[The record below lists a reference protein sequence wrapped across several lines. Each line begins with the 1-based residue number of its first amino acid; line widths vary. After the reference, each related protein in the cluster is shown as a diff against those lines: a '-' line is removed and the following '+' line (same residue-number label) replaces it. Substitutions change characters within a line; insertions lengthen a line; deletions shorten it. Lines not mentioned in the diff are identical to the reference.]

1 MSDPDATQPTPK
13 PMGPLSPGPTP
24 TGYQRTGGGG
34 FKWVPPTPERLAQ
47 LLPQYH
53 IEALI
58 GRGGM
63 GAVYKGKQKALERPV
78 AIKILP
84 PEVDDEDASYTE
96 RFKNE
101 AKIMARLEHPA
112 IVPVYDFGETSEGQ
126 LYFVMGFINGT
137 DIHQMI
143 QSQGRLPPEHALA
156 ITAHVCDALG
166 YAHQHGIIHR
176 DIKPSNILINM
187 EGQVKVADFGLAKAH
202 DTSQSSGLTKTGLA
216 MGTPDYVA
224 PETLSIGMVPDGRA
238 DLYAVGVM
246 LYQMLTGQV
255 PRGAFDL
262 PSKLTGCD
270 PRFDQIVMKA
280 MKYDREDRYPTAT
293 DLRRDLDVILTAPM
307 VKSGGQSSA
316 AIPMQAAAQKPVAK
330 GPPKP
335 AQKAASSATPANHK
349 SEIVNHKSKA
359 PLFIGLGA
367 AAAIGIGAFAMFSG
381 GRAVSPKP
389 PPSAAGT
396 SLVQASSLP
405 PKPAAGTAAQPSK
418 PPEPPK
424 TTTASSPAPAKPSVP
439 QFPPG
444 KWVKV
449 FTKAEDLPEDLLKAG
464 VKFVDGWMQIESGPR
479 KVVTLPVQGLINFG
493 FKARVRREPSAEGRV
508 ALNLR
513 SLAGDRYTL
522 GSPNTNASQSIE
534 VHVQRYANN
543 QPRDMARHTRPDPK
557 KAGDEDRLEVSVV
570 GRRLVYRVGDSSA
583 RLVEDSNPIAA
594 GGIAYIGGTED
605 LRDIEVINLD
615 GLPEA
620 EALKILGVDEKGND
634 LRKPAAVASASP
646 APSVS
651 KSPPLPVSQ
660 SSDKFPPGQWVKMY
674 SKREDLPTSLS
685 QSEGLKW
692 ENGSFTASKNTSW
705 RLPPEWIMQN
715 GGIRFTAKKESKFE
729 LRIRDHGG
737 QFYALK
743 ADKTLVRAEAETAGM
758 KHTNLASTQ
767 GSKTSTK
774 DESEWV
780 IAAVGNRI
788 MARCEGEL
796 IGPSLDEGIHQGPPA
811 IANLLGIIR
820 DIEVINLDGLPE
832 SEALR
837 ILGVDEKGNDLRA
850 LAAKQEQQMA
860 EQAKAADAMAAI
872 PELKTLHEQ
881 FVKLQ
886 AERVTAP
893 FEAEVTKLNTG
904 YLGGLDRKIGEMKQ
918 KGDLDAVLALEEEKK
933 AVGRLSEAALAGSQ
947 TRPTTNPL
955 PADDDQTP
963 ETLKGLRQIYRDAY
977 AKLEATRA
985 ANLKQLTDPL
995 SIRLKQLESSL
1006 TQQNRIEHAKT
1017 VREYREGLGKE
1028 GSADTPVRN
1037 ASTGGAAA
1045 TMNEAGKSAR
1055 APLKKFPPGDDRKA
1069 AEWVLDMGGSCQIND
1084 RRGTKTVTKL
1094 EELPEGRFDI
1104 KYVALD
1110 QAKPT
1115 KANPGT
1121 FDTLAPLANLKALE
1135 VIETH
1140 FHPISDKDT
1149 EVFATLPKLRG
1160 LYIYDSKSFTGERLA
1175 ELSTLSEL
1183 VTLRLQRTAITKLG
1197 LEQISLLPGVE
1208 SLDLNSTSVQSEDLP
1223 VLQKLKNLKSLQVE
1237 STEVP
1242 PTNLPDFKD
1251 LQTLGIKFTTSN
1263 FIQEATQLAS
1273 RFKDLTYLIL
1283 RFNDKLSGDELAA
1296 GIKLFPKVSTINL
1309 PDPNH
1314 LSDDM
1319 FAALAALRQVKKVQS
1334 TSATPL
1340 TDATLISLSTS
1351 ASMEEITFDNG
1362 TSFTNAGLMALIK
1375 LKSLKKVYLKGSA
1388 GITEAGWS
1396 EFRKVRPEVIV
1407 GK

>member
-1 MSDPDATQPTPK
+1 MSDPEATQPTPK
-13 PMGPLSPGPTP
+13 PQAPLSPGPTP
-24 TGYQRTGGGG
+24 TGYQRTQGGG
-34 FKWVPPTPERLAQ
+34 FKWQPPTPERLAQ

-63 GAVYKGKQKALERPV
+63 GAVYKGTQKALERPV

-270 PRFDQIVMKA
+270 PRFDQIVIKA

-349 SEIVNHKSKA
+349 SEIVNQKSKA

-367 AAAIGIGAFAMFSG
+367 AAAIGIGAFAIFSG

-396 SLVQASSLP
+396 SVVQASSLP
-405 PKPAAGTAAQPSK
+405 PKPAAGTAAPPSK
-418 PPEPPK
+418 PAEPPK

-557 KAGDEDRLEVSVV
+557 KAGDEDRLEFSVV

-620 EALKILGVDEKGND
+620 EALKILGVDENGND
-634 LRKPAAVASASP
+634 LRKPAAVASTSP
-646 APSVS
+646 APSVPARNASRSDAGGS
-651 KSPPLPVSQ
+651 K
-660 SSDKFPPGQWVKMY
+660 SSDKFPPGQWVKVFT
-674 SKREDLPTSLS
+674 KFEDLPEELRKPDSGVKFDDGWIIV
-685 QSEGLKW
+685 EIKGPW
-692 ENGSFTASKNTSW
+692 V
-705 RLPPEWIMQN
+705 RLPKELVTHYGVRFRVRAGPTSTPRINLHAQEHSRNASWELILN
-715 GGIRFTAKKESKFE
+715 HGTLDIRDRPDATAPESK
-729 LRIRDHGG
+729 
-737 QFYALK
+737 
-743 ADKTLVRAEAETAGM
+743 VM
-758 KHTNLASTQ
+758 
-767 GSKTSTK
+767 SKKSVPPATSVNK
-774 DESEWV
+774 DEMMEF
-780 IAAVGNRI
+780 AVFGSNLFGRY
-788 MARCEGEL
+788 GEVL
-796 IGPSLDEGIHQGPPA
+796 VTESTDSRYQSGPSFINPQTK
-811 IANLLGIIR
+811 IR

-832 SEALR
+832 AEALR

-850 LAAKQEQQMA
+850 LAAKQEQQKA
-860 EQAKAADAMAAI
+860 EQAKAADALAAI

-893 FEAEVTKLNTG
+893 FEAEVAKLNTG

-947 TRPTTNPL
+947 PRPTSAPAGSQTRPTTNPL

-963 ETLKGLRQIYRDAY
+963 ETLKGLRQIYRDAFT
-977 AKLEATRA
+977 KLEATRA
-985 ANLKQLTDPL
+985 ANLKLLTDPL
-995 SIRLKQLESSL
+995 SIRLKQLEATL
-1006 TQQNRIEHAKT
+1006 TQQDRIAHAKT

-1028 GSADTPVRN
+1028 GSAVTPDRN
-1037 ASTGGAAA
+1037 STPGGAAA
-1045 TMNEAGKSAR
+1045 TMNGADKSAR
-1055 APLKKFPPGDDRKA
+1055 APVADLKGSSWRKA
-1069 AEWVLDMGGSCQIND
+1069 AEWALGLGGRIDIQRSALRTGGITRIDDLPSGKFDLIKVDFQGAPNDKQALVTDEGIALLTGQKEMELLKFINASVTDQGLAVLENFPHLDVCNFEGCRAVTD
-1084 RRGTKTVTKL
+1084 AVFDHLKKATKLRGIYLSGTSVTPACLPRLKQHPMLSDLALDGLTWPDEGYQGVGELKSLSSFMARSAAPLPANILTTMKKLPLLTVLLLANNRNSLTDDDFKDIASFTRLTRLWLPTGLGDETLARVATLPEL
-1094 EELPEGRFDI
+1094 EELQIGR
-1104 KYVALD
+1104 
-1110 QAKPT
+1110 
-1115 KANPGT
+1115 GT
-1121 FDTLAPLANLKALE
+1121 FTDAGLAHLKSMKKLTTFSYDLNNKFTDAGLEDLQKALPNLK
-1135 VIETH
+1135 I
-1140 FHPISDKDT
+1140 
-1149 EVFATLPKLRG
+1149 
-1160 LYIYDSKSFTGERLA
+1160 
-1175 ELSTLSEL
+1175 
-1183 VTLRLQRTAITKLG
+1183 
-1197 LEQISLLPGVE
+1197 
-1208 SLDLNSTSVQSEDLP
+1208 
-1223 VLQKLKNLKSLQVE
+1223 
-1237 STEVP
+1237 
-1242 PTNLPDFKD
+1242 
-1251 LQTLGIKFTTSN
+1251 
-1263 FIQEATQLAS
+1263 
-1273 RFKDLTYLIL
+1273 
-1283 RFNDKLSGDELAA
+1283 
-1296 GIKLFPKVSTINL
+1296 
-1309 PDPNH
+1309 
-1314 LSDDM
+1314 
-1319 FAALAALRQVKKVQS
+1319 VK
-1334 TSATPL
+1334 
-1340 TDATLISLSTS
+1340 
-1351 ASMEEITFDNG
+1351 
-1362 TSFTNAGLMALIK
+1362 
-1375 LKSLKKVYLKGSA
+1375 
-1388 GITEAGWS
+1388 
-1396 EFRKVRPEVIV
+1396 
-1407 GK
+1407 